1 MATEVTRETSVKR
14 LQNQLNKRVD
24 EQIELMINNY
34 RQIVAHSSINDHTQ
48 LQIKIHVENLVEAS
62 EALLQTI
69 HQLKQLIIVSDF
81 TTMNEE
87 LNKKTRL
94 FEKQRKENEDKL
106 LTVSK
111 QIDQALLQL
120 EQEYYSSTYK
130 LPIEKEQ

>member
-1 MATEVTRETSVKR
+1 
-14 LQNQLNKRVD
+14 
-24 EQIELMINNY
+24 MINNY